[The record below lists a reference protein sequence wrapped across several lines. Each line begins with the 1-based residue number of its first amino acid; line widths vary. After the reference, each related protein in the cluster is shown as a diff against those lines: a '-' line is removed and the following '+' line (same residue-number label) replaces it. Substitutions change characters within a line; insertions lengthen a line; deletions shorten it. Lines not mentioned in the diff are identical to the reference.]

1 MTDTADIDAL
11 AEGLHE
17 ATCPRHFKA
26 LIPHSPESTGYEPC
40 TQTAQ
45 ALAATPPVAELLRK
59 AAAYDSIREVSQD
72 HWLDITR
79 LAAVGRTVEG
89 LRDSTTIEYD
99 PSATDYPWCV
109 DVGSGSK
116 HGDGPDLPSAI
127 RAALEGERS

>member
-11 AEGLHE
+11 AEGLH
-17 ATCPRHFKA
+17 A
-26 LIPHSPESTGYEPC
+26 LHC
-40 TQTAQ
+40 R
-45 ALAATPPVAELLRK
+45 ALDCSADDEDVEHAAVFAATPPVAGLL
-59 AAAYDSIREVSQD
+59 
-72 HWLDITR
+72 R
-79 LAAVGRTVEG
+79 LAAVGRAVEG